1 MARPR
6 GKSPSLVT
14 PYTKRKFVQEM
25 ESFLALS
32 GCSRRELSVR
42 AGFGAACVSHILTEQ
57 NPGLRRKTI
66 TALRRAM
73 RSYPWDGP
81 YPTPMKSM
89 PIVIAPPASTNDL
102 QENALRRPPWFV
114 RLGRWLCQLDRGG
127 TVAVDTGGGN
137 G

>member
-1 MARPR
+1 
-6 GKSPSLVT
+6 
-14 PYTKRKFVQEM
+14 
-25 ESFLALS
+25 
-32 GCSRRELSVR
+32 
-42 AGFGAACVSHILTEQ
+42 VSHILVEQ

-73 RSYPWDGP
+73 RSYPWDEP
-81 YPTPMKSM
+81 LPLNSR
-89 PIVIAPPASTNDL
+89 PIANTPPAVTSDI